1 MSKDNGTY
9 IKLFRKIT
17 DWEWYTD
24 IPTCKLFIH
33 ILLKASVTGKRYR
46 GQDIPMGAFT
56 TSIEILASETGLSP
70 QNVRTALKKLKST
83 GEITCQV
90 TNKFTQIMV
99 IKWGDYQ
106 SYADVTNKQNNK
118 QITIN
123 QQSTNNQLT
132 TIKECKDSKN
142 IKKEKIYKKEKSEK
156 HKHGEYQNVLLTD
169 EEYNKLHQEYSNA
182 KDLITYLD
190 EYIEMKGYK
199 AKSHYLAIKK
209 WVVDAEQRNKPKEKQ
224 VEKLEIYDSSKNRE
238 ITEEELKAFEEL
250 RGNT

>member
-106 SYADVTNKQNNK
+106 SYVDVTNKQNNK
-118 QITIN
+118 QVTIN

-132 TIKECKDSKN
+132 TIKEYKEYKECKEYKNNNILAPSYDS
-142 IKKEKIYKKEKSEK
+142 S
-156 HKHGEYQNVLLTD
+156 
-169 EEYNKLHQEYSNA
+169 
-182 KDLITYLD
+182 
-190 EYIEMKGYK
+190 
-199 AKSHYLAIKK
+199 
-209 WVVDAEQRNKPKEKQ
+209 DA
-224 VEKLEIYDSSKNRE
+224 VEKLITLKPNEFYYIHTKDIEKYKGYYPAVDVEQELKSMSAWLDANPKNRKTHNGMPRFINNWLAKTQNRTRAYSKKQSPSDLLYTYE
-238 ITEEELKAFEEL
+238 IKE
-250 RGNT
+250 